1 MPNERLRAVMAA
13 GGWTYAA
20 LAQQVEVDPK
30 SVERWVNLGRIPRRA
45 TALQAAKALGED
57 VHALWPALRQARP
70 ARAISPELV
79 ALYEQRADLPVSTF
93 TDLMAQA
100 RERIDILVYAAVFL
114 HEAYPRLNELL
125 TERAAEGCTVRIA
138 IGDPDSDNVQARGQE
153 ERFGHGIESRCRL
166 ALMHY
171 KPFADTPGI
180 EVRTHATTLYNSLYR
195 ADDQQLVNAHVWGVN
210 AYAAPVWH
218 LRDTRQAAC
227 STPTPTASTPCG
239 RRQPPYER
247 KADRGPHRVLRRPE
261 RPQAEQHGRRRVRRR
276 HRRPRAHPPL
286 APP

>member
-20 LAQQVEVDPK
+20 LAQEVEVDPK
-30 SVERWVNLGRIPRRA
+30 SVERWVNLGRTPRRT
-45 TALQAAKALGED
+45 TALQAARALGED

-79 ALYEQRADLPVSTF
+79 ALYEQRADIPVSAF

-125 TERAAEGCTVRIA
+125 KERAAEGCTVRVA
-138 IGDPDSDNVQARGQE
+138 IGDAASDNVQARGKE

-166 ALMHY
+166 AFMHY
-171 KPFADTPGI
+171 RPLVGTPGI
-180 EVRTHATTLYNSLYR
+180 DVRTHGTTLYSSLYR
-195 ADDQQLVNAHVWGVN
+195 ADDQQLINAHVWGVN

-218 LRDTRQAAC
+218 LRRHQEGGMFDTYAESFDAVWATA
-227 STPTPTASTPCG
+227 TP
-239 RRQPPYER
+239 
-247 KADRGPHRVLRRPE
+247 
-261 RPQAEQHGRRRVRRR
+261 VREEG
-276 HRRPRAHPPL
+276 
-286 APP
+286 

>member
-1 MPNERLRAVMAA
+1 MPNERLRAVMEA

-79 ALYEQRADLPVSTF
+79 ALYEQRADLPVSAF

-125 TERAAEGCTVRIA
+125 SERASEGCTVRIA
-138 IGDPDSDNVQARGQE
+138 IGDADSDNVQARGQE

-166 ALMHY
+166 ALMHFR
-171 KPFADTPGI
+171 PLASTPGV
-180 EVRTHATTLYNSLYR
+180 EVRTHETTLYNSLYR

-218 LRDTRQAAC
+218 LRRHEAGGMFDTYAESFDAVWTTA
-227 STPTPTASTPCG
+227 TP
-239 RRQPPYER
+239 
-247 KADRGPHRVLRRPE
+247 
-261 RPQAEQHGRRRVRRR
+261 VREEG
-276 HRRPRAHPPL
+276 
-286 APP
+286 